1 MAWVEISYGYKS
13 KIYFYL
19 YEEKRKGFTQKKYA
33 DQILRGPLKEIFEQP
48 GNFFCV
54 EDNSKVHGKT
64 DTRQNHGICNA
75 VRLECHIYSIDW
87 PPCSPNFN
95 PIENIWKILKQRL
108 RNRNPQGNWT
118 IEDFEKAIINIWD
131 NEISIET
138 INRFVDT
145 MPQRLEKVRL
155 RKGGPSGW

>member
-1 MAWVEISYGYKS
+1 MDINRRFTSVHTRKKEKALLKRSTQIKS
-13 KIYFYL
+13 L
-19 YEEKRKGFTQKKYA
+19 EA
-33 DQILRGPLKEIFEQP
+33 LKEIFEQP
-48 GNFFCV
+48 GDFFCV

-87 PPCSPNFN
+87 PPCSPNLN
-95 PIENIWKILKQRL
+95 PIENIWRILKQRL

-118 IEDFEKAIINIWD
+118 FEDLKKTIIDIWD

>member
-1 MAWVEISYGYKS
+1 M
-13 KIYFYL
+13 
-19 YEEKRKGFTQKKYA
+19 
-33 DQILRGPLKEIFEQP
+33 
-48 GNFFCV
+48 

-145 MPQRLEKVRL
+145 MPQRLELLFFDNLLNALNIILNLYILFAVL
-155 RKGGPSGW
+155 C

>member
-1 MAWVEISYGYKS
+1 M
-13 KIYFYL
+13 
-19 YEEKRKGFTQKKYA
+19 
-33 DQILRGPLKEIFEQP
+33 
-48 GNFFCV
+48 
-54 EDNSKVHGKT
+54 
-64 DTRQNHGICNA
+64 
-75 VRLECHIYSIDW
+75 RLECHIYSIDW

>member
-1 MAWVEISYGYKS
+1 
-13 KIYFYL
+13 
-19 YEEKRKGFTQKKYA
+19 
-33 DQILRGPLKEIFEQP
+33 
-48 GNFFCV
+48 
-54 EDNSKVHGKT
+54 
-64 DTRQNHGICNA
+64 